1 MLTVSSI
8 NPPFRWSTKGF
19 CSSDSSVT
27 HCIKGIATQNPEVKI
42 AKNELNGCA
51 VVSYIKLIFL
61 KTKSVMKG
69 NVSEFSKSRKTP
81 AQTLNLIL
89 IKSFGKT

>member
-1 MLTVSSI
+1 M
-8 NPPFRWSTKGF
+8 
-19 CSSDSSVT
+19 
-27 HCIKGIATQNPEVKI
+27 
-42 AKNELNGCA
+42 AKNELKGRTN
-51 VVSYIKLIFL
+51 VLYIKLIFL